1 MCMVASGLL
10 HNSVCVYIRT
20 KLLFYPTNFGVGV
33 TTTDIAGHSQ
43 RCVRE
48 GEGRAS
54 ETIRGLHSLLATAEG
69 WCCAACVEQQSLC
82 WSCAFQAA
90 CACAHL
96 AQINRTFWQ
105 VNMRSAHPCPGPGY
119 KHTTNSCTKLWFT
132 CRLHYSLLVTDRSVH
147 ACTMSASV
155 GQSVVMSLTRLFRYS
170 LLLVNVDILLA
181 NVFRCGCC
189 PRSRLATSTL
199 RVEPNYSS
207 RLGEDLFGLGTFQ
220 GTAGELYTPLG
231 SYIIALAQAVPKPS
245 KENAQRVVSIDAS
258 L

>member
-155 GQSVVMSLTRLFRYS
+155 GQSVVMSLTRLFRYTVYC
-170 LLLVNVDILLA
+170 LWTLVYY
-181 NVFRCGCC
+181 
-189 PRSRLATSTL
+189 L
-199 RVEPNYSS
+199 RMF
-207 RLGEDLFGLGTFQ
+207 LGVAAAREADW
-220 GTAGELYTPLG
+220 PLPPWEW
-231 SYIIALAQAVPKPS
+231 SQTTV
-245 KENAQRVVSIDAS
+245 QD
-258 L
+258 